1 MKPDAIEELDTT
13 EDQLKI
19 VVGAKVGIGVGLPD
33 KYVGDIVGIGV
44 GLPGKYVGNVLGIG
58 VGLPGKY
65 VGLKLGTDV
74 GLEYV
79 TYKLVLVV
87 VLDEIAIYPLSLI
100 DNT

>member
-1 MKPDAIEELDTT
+1 VKPDAIEELDTT

-44 GLPGKYVGNVLGIG
+44 GLPGKYVG
-58 VGLPGKY
+58 
-65 VGLKLGTDV
+65 LKLGTDV